1 MTVILTSV
9 FAMRLNVC
17 SESRW
22 PKGLRGSYMRDLVQ
36 VVPDPRGVVTLVAL
50 VLVALVR
57 EALATQVM
65 VMTFNA
71 SAAVVSVLMLPVLP
85 SSAPL
90 LLGGAEV
97 VRLALR
103 DHLVPQRRGDL
114 RGEFTSTLPLQVPT
128 SCLRVSQRYQSSPM
142 LLLPTQS
149 IGLFDIRSSSVTC
162 IRSRTSTW
170 ELLRG
175 RRSWK

>member
-1 MTVILTSV
+1 MTVIPTSV
-9 FAMRLNVC
+9 FVMRLNVC

-22 PKGLRGSYMRDLVQ
+22 PSGLRGSYMRDLVQ
-36 VVPDPRGVVTLVAL
+36 VVPDPRGVVT
-50 VLVALVR
+50 LVALVR

-90 LLGGAEV
+90 LMGGAEV
-97 VRLALR
+97 VRPALR
-103 DHLVPQRRGDL
+103 DHRVPQRRGDL
-114 RGEFTSTLPLQVPT
+114 RGEFTSTLPLQVPI